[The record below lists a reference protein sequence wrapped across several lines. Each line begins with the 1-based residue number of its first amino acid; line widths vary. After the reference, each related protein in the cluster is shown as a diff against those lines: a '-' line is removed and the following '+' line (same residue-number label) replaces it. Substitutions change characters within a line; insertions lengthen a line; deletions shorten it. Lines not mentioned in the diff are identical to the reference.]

1 MKYKKLLFAITFS
14 ILAGVFLLGNPS
26 SAEAAVAFRSATTT
40 NNTTSCN
47 TQSVTVNVPAGT
59 VNGDVMVV
67 GVQYGGSTQMTTP
80 AGWTLINHVNNS
92 FSTTQNLTT
101 FYRVASSEPASY
113 TWTMPSLVCWI
124 TAAGSYSGVS
134 NSSPVDAQTI
144 VGVTTSTS
152 LVANAVTTTAA
163 NDMIVTIFAGYNGT
177 STTWTPPGGQTE
189 RVDSNNTSVR
199 SIEMNDSTQA
209 SVGSSGT
216 FTATASVSNYGAN
229 ATIALRAAGCTGT
242 FSANGSGVSGSLQ
255 NCTVGTT
262 GKYTILAKGASGG
275 GNTGLGTTGGNGAS
289 IQGDVYLTSGEVINI
304 MVGQTGGNGT
314 GGGGGGGSYAVK
326 STGTVPLV
334 VAGGGGG
341 GHSVN
346 GGGGQASNNGT
357 SSGGAGSSYGTG
369 GAGLQTNG
377 SLGGSAGGT
386 GITASLSYVN
396 GGTGGAT
403 NTGGTATGGYGGGGG
418 AHSGCGGGCGAGGG
432 GGYNGGDATSSNG
445 NGGGS
450 FNAGIAQTNTAGA
463 NSGNGS
469 VVFTYVGGTAGPLVI
484 SPTSASVSYTTATL
498 GGNVTSDGGS
508 AVSGRGVCVSTS
520 VNPAIG
526 GTCFSTSGTTG
537 VFTVGATSLSSA
549 TFYYYRAYATN
560 ANGTTYSENGTF
572 TTLTQSAPTI
582 SSPTK
587 SVTGSTTATLGGNIT
602 SGGSASI
609 DARGVCYSVTATNA
623 SPQQGGTGVTCTPE
637 GGTATGVF
645 TMGITGLT
653 TATGYSYKAYAH
665 NSVGYAYTS
674 ADTFTTFGPP
684 STTTSAASSLTTTSA
699 ILNSTVNPNGGSTN
713 VSYLWGTQAGVS
725 CDLQPNTLAGPT
737 GLTGT
742 SNLSGATTQ
751 ATLSSLT
758 ANTTYYFCVMATN
771 TYGTN
776 YGSVTSVT
784 TNPTPGAYK
793 MMDAGS
799 VLGGGATDCDDTT
812 AAPCPPTI
820 SSVGSAT
827 LTSLTIT
834 WSAGTG
840 PTQTSYDL
848 FWCDRTANGA
858 CTPSTQITNVTSA
871 YVHNAT
877 ITCGR
882 TYAYSVRAN
891 NASGASADSN
901 VVTGTTS
908 ACATGPSITAQGV
921 SSISTTSVTF
931 TSSVNGNGSATTITY
946 RYGPSPTYNSGTP
959 CTTLPST
966 IAGTNSGFTG
976 AVNDSKASGAVLS
989 ANTTY
994 FYCATANNAGGTT
1007 NGVSNNN
1014 LNSSFTTLK
1023 ANGTTCSA
1031 GAECGSGFCYVDN
1044 DNDRYAPSSGTA
1056 TCRASSQIAGTDCYD
1071 SNGSAFPGQ
1080 TSYFTSNRG
1089 DGSFD
1094 YNCDSN
1100 YTNNMTNQTTAPG
1113 SMPSRTYCVGGP
1125 TLMYY
1130 AYSYCSNPC
1139 SPYCCGTSNACDPH
1153 YYCSSYTTAAIA
1165 CGNTYTL
1172 FSSGP
1177 SYTSYYYGNTCSG
1190 GNNTNVYGY
1199 YESNSSSSTVG
1210 CR

>member
-1 MKYKKLLFAITFS
+1 MKYKKLLFTITFS
-14 ILAGVFLLGNPS
+14 ILAGAFLLGNPS
-26 SAEAAVAFRSATTT
+26 SAEAAIAFRSATTT

-80 AGWTLINHVNNS
+80 SGWTLINHVNNS

-124 TAAGSYSGVS
+124 TAAASYSGVN
-134 NSSPVDAQTI
+134 NSTPVDAQTI
-144 VGVTTSTS
+144 VGVTTGTS
-152 LVANAVTTTAA
+152 LVANAVTTTMA
-163 NDMIVTIFAGYNGT
+163 NDTIVTIFAGYNGT

-199 SIEMNDSTQA
+199 SIELNDSTQA
-209 SVGSSGT
+209 SVGSSGS

-229 ATIALRAAGCTGT
+229 ATIALKTANTAPTITSGPFNVSGGSYPRLSANNPNGTFNFTATDAEQTGANALTYYIHTGANRTGT
-242 FSANGSGVSGSLQ
+242 LVGSGTFTSGASTTPNIAYNASGIVNGTNTLYFSVYDGTFYSSTNPTFTLLRDDVAPTSATSISTTPGTPTSYNYTVTFTPNDAVSTSSNEISYKICTANDTCASPITGGTGTSTNASSKTTGSLTDSTLANGSNNRWVRTCDGAN
-255 NCTVGTT
+255 NC
-262 GKYTILAKGASGG
+262 
-275 GNTGLGTTGGNGAS
+275 
-289 IQGDVYLTSGEVINI
+289 
-304 MVGQTGGNGT
+304 
-314 GGGGGGGSYAVK
+314 
-326 STGTVPLV
+326 
-334 VAGGGGG
+334 
-341 GHSVN
+341 
-346 GGGGQASNNGT
+346 
-357 SSGGAGSSYGTG
+357 
-369 GAGLQTNG
+369 
-377 SLGGSAGGT
+377 
-386 GITASLSYVN
+386 
-396 GGTGGAT
+396 T
-403 NTGGTATGGYGGGGG
+403 NTG
-418 AHSGCGGGCGAGGG
+418 
-432 GGYNGGDATSSNG
+432 
-445 NGGGS
+445 
-450 FNAGIAQTNTAGA
+450 
-463 NSGNGS
+463 
-469 VVFTYVGGTAGPLVI
+469 
-484 SPTSASVSYTTATL
+484 
-498 GGNVTSDGGS
+498 
-508 AVSGRGVCVSTS
+508 
-520 VNPAIG
+520 
-526 GTCFSTSGTTG
+526 
-537 VFTVGATSLSSA
+537 FTV
-549 TFYYYRAYATN
+549 TFD
-560 ANGTTYSENGTF
+560 
-572 TTLTQSAPTI
+572 QKP
-582 SSPTK
+582 
-587 SVTGSTTATLGGNIT
+587 V
-602 SGGSASI
+602 
-609 DARGVCYSVTATNA
+609 V
-623 SPQQGGTGVTCTPE
+623 
-637 GGTATGVF
+637 
-645 TMGITGLT
+645 
-653 TATGYSYKAYAH
+653 
-665 NSVGYAYTS
+665 
-674 ADTFTTFGPP
+674 
-684 STTTSAASSLTTTSA
+684 TTSAASSVTTTSVN
-699 ILNSTVNPNGGSTN
+699 LNSIVNPNNSSTN
-713 VSYLWGTQAGVS
+713 VSYLWGTSNAS
-725 CDLQPNTLAGPT
+725 CSSLPNTLAGPT

-742 SNLSGATTQ
+742 SNVSPNATP
-751 ATLSSLT
+751 LSSLSP
-758 ANTTYYFCVMATN
+758 NTTYYFCVMATN
-771 TYGTN
+771 GIGTN
-776 YGSVTSVT
+776 YGSVISITTS
-784 TNPTPGAYK
+784 PTPGAYK

-799 VLGGGATDCDDTT
+799 VLGGGATDCDDAT
-812 AAPCPPTI
+812 AAPCPPVI
-820 SSVGSAT
+820 SSVGSPT
-827 LTSLTIT
+827 LTSLTVT

-848 FWCDRTANGA
+848 FWCDRTANGS

-882 TYAYSVRAN
+882 TYAYSIRAN

-901 VVTGTTS
+901 VVTGSTS
-908 ACATGPSITAQGV
+908 ACATAPSITAQGV
-921 SSISTTSVTF
+921 NTVTTNSVNF
-931 TSSVNGNGSATTITY
+931 TSTVNGNGTSSTITY

-959 CTTLPST
+959 CSNLPST

-976 AVNDSKASGAVLS
+976 SVSDSKASGAIFS

-1056 TCRASSQIAGTDCYD
+1056 TCRANTQIAGTDCYD